1 MQVGIA
7 SGFLEHRDRLVGANE
22 LNNVVEFALLVG
34 LGCRFRWTR
43 RDDLDTFRERF
54 SMTGGLKS
62 SSGELAL
69 AEKWSQFD
77 SLFHWL
83 VIFLRIIAMIE

>member
-7 SGFLEHRDRLVGANE
+7 SGFLHHGDGLVGANK

-34 LGCRFRWTR
+34 LGSRFLRTR
-43 RDDLDTFRERF
+43 RDNLDTFREGF

-83 VIFLRIIAMIE
+83 VIFLRIAVIE